1 MLTATQTANR
11 LIKEHGDLA
20 PNIADK
26 RAQELRNV
34 GDEIG
39 NQQWMK
45 VMIETKY
52 LLARDNA
59 E

>member
-1 MLTATQTANR
+1 MAIPSANR
-11 LIKEHGDLA
+11 LIKEHGELA
-20 PNIADK
+20 PIVAGK

-45 VMIETKY
+45 VMIETKI
-52 LLARDNA
+52 LLARDYA